1 MPLLEENQT
10 RDDALAPD
18 EVAVIAQHEHLTLKE
33 AAIRG
38 NDLMR
43 EPWGHAALR
52 QMVWDTL
59 NDARRRG
66 NEKLIAEL
74 TALYRRTCLRYPS
87 QHDRR
92 TSPTRE
98 THPFPPVRLM

>member
-1 MPLLEENQT
+1 MPFLDESPTTDL
-10 RDDALAPD
+10 LAPD
-18 EVAVIAQHEHLTLKE
+18 EIAVIALHEHLTLKE

-59 NDARRRG
+59 NDARRRN
-66 NEKLIAEL
+66 NEKMVAEM

-87 QHDRR
+87 LHDRR

-98 THPFPPVRLM
+98 THPFPPVREV

>member
-1 MPLLEENQT
+1 MPLLEERRT
-10 RDDALAPD
+10 TDDVLASD
-18 EVAVIAQHEHLTLKE
+18 EIAVIAQHEHLTLKE

-38 NDLMR
+38 AALMR

-66 NEKLIAEL
+66 NERMVAEL

-87 QHDRR
+87 PHDRR